1 MNHNGSMMSGMP
13 QPPSAMREPRPIAGG
28 NGHETTLATPEERA
42 KHIQCAQMKVL
53 SDRDTYVGMQW
64 NPVDETPLGLGTQP
78 DSYCPELDKYGDDA
92 AMNAARFLPKPV
104 RSRIVKYLED
114 GTLRPGELDLKCVVV
129 MQSLPD
135 VLLLKVM
142 DHLDADRAFFLNAH
156 SKAGFIIS
164 TCDKAKRGELDVRG
178 FGAIDPWR
186 GHMRDLCIRRP
197 LGVDLLPEDKWIA
210 KKGDT
215 LSLRIIQRIP
225 APIRQKGQVSP
236 NNIVIDDL
244 SMRMTIGELK
254 AMLESRA
261 QGWKTG
267 VMKLIVRETG
277 VLNDDSKSLAYYN
290 LSSGDRIRMKIK
302 KRGGIRINKCNRVK
316 ESKTLKKAAE
326 QQNDILM
333 QQQQQTGANGLSEG
347 EASVYRR
354 LEESIPSVR
363 VGLLNGL
370 EDSSMVISNAET
382 PASTSITAD
391 VIGDGAREGME
402 VMKTHCVIECHV
414 DKEALERIIK
424 EGELDSIMAKTGT
437 LITSQQL
444 AAK

>member
-1 MNHNGSMMSGMP
+1 MSSINMDQNNNGIGGVIASG
-13 QPPSAMREPRPIAGG
+13 PPAKREAYPIPGG
-28 NGHETTLATPEERA
+28 NGHETTLATPEERN

-64 NPVDETPLGLGTQP
+64 NPVNDTPLGIGTQP
-78 DSYCPELDKYGDDA
+78 DSYCPELDKFGDDA
-92 AMNAARFLPKPV
+92 AMNAARFLPKNV
-104 RSRIVKYLED
+104 RNRIVKYLED

-129 MQSLPD
+129 MQSLSPE
-135 VLLLKVM
+135 LLLKVT

-197 LGVDLLPEDKWIA
+197 LGVDLMSEENWIA
-210 KKGDT
+210 RKGET

-225 APIRQKGQVSP
+225 APIRQKGQISP

-254 AMLESRA
+254 SMLEAKA
-261 QGWKTG
+261 QGWKAG

-277 VLNDDSKSLAYYN
+277 VLNDNSKTLAYYN
-290 LSSGDRIRMKIK
+290 LSSGDRIRLKLK

-316 ESKTLKKAAE
+316 ETKPVPEENEEEGGNTQDDL
-326 QQNDILM
+326 
-333 QQQQQTGANGLSEG
+333 QQQQANGVMAVAPAPPPSE
-347 EASVYRR
+347 
-354 LEESIPSVR
+354 
-363 VGLLNGL
+363 
-370 EDSSMVISNAET
+370 
-382 PASTSITAD
+382 
-391 VIGDGAREGME
+391 
-402 VMKTHCVIECHV
+402 
-414 DKEALERIIK
+414 
-424 EGELDSIMAKTGT
+424 
-437 LITSQQL
+437 
-444 AAK
+444 